1 MHPEPRPWKQL
12 IGHFR
17 DKLDATLDL
26 AAEHVKDAM
35 LDWNAADDNDD
46 GSCLRM
52 ELPPLS
58 REEVRAILRD
68 RMDTALDRILDLLGD
83 VNNDGVDE
91 RLDEIVS
98 ELTSHMLE
106 TGRRLQRKDAEA
118 FLFPY
123 GPPQG
128 EWARRF
134 RQIQAENTL
143 HQ

>member
-1 MHPEPRPWKQL
+1 MHPESRPWKQL

-35 LDWNAADDNDD
+35 LDWNADEGDDET
-46 GSCLRM
+46 CLRL

-58 REEVRAILRD
+58 REEVRAILRA
-68 RMDTALDRILDLLGD
+68 RMDDALDRILDLLSD
-83 VNNDGVDE
+83 MNSDGIEE

-106 TGRRLQRKDAEA
+106 TGHRLRLQDAEA
-118 FLFPY
+118 CLFPY